1 MNYEKKT
8 ISHRKVTT
16 MSKKLIILLSVI
28 GAFALMALSGIG
40 TYNSLVSKQESV
52 NQAYS
57 KIDASLQRRAD
68 LIPNVV
74 SSVKGY
80 MSHESEIFTKIADA
94 RAKIGSNNKDEK
106 ANGESELTSAISRLL
121 VLQENYPELKADAQV
136 SALMSELEG
145 TENRIFIARK
155 DYNEEATRYKSIR
168 QFPRNIFA
176 NLFGFEPAELIK
188 ADETATKVP
197 TVDLKN

>member
-1 MNYEKKT
+1 
-8 ISHRKVTT
+8 

-28 GAFALMALSGIG
+28 GALALMTLSGIG

-121 VLQENYPELKADAQV
+121 VLQENYPELKADDQV

-155 DYNEEATRYKSIR
+155 DYNEEATRYNKSIR

-176 NLFGFEPAELIK
+176 NLFGFEKAELITV
-188 ADETATKVP
+188 DESATKVP